1 MSNRWSV
8 FLQWLCDG
16 YCLCLTGDYTTLYL
30 QFKIL
35 FTKVIWKNRIDVL
48 LYFLIFNYVLFKL
61 FSNFLDISFIMF
73 SSAMVTY
80 LKISP
85 KKYPYLEQDEKFLNI
100 KKL

>member
-8 FLQWLCDG
+8 FLQWVCDG
-16 YCLCLTGDYTTLYL
+16 YCLCLAGDYTALYL

-48 LYFLIFNYVLFKL
+48 LYFLILL
-61 FSNFLDISFIMF
+61 FSNILDIYFIMF

-85 KKYPYLEQDEKFLNI
+85 KKYPYLEQDEKFLNCI